1 LPWNP
6 NRAAQIVDTSD
17 ALFDSIA
24 ADLARRAEDVSG
36 DPGRG
41 DLVRQMLQTRL
52 DRLKVE
58 QSRQG
63 APLAYRQVSG
73 ANAMP
78 LLEEPSA
85 EEWTIWTCPTSMR
98 EVEPNVNFVMDQR
111 DPSID
116 NAPPFERTTSPEG
129 QATLTL
135 EDEIEDEVAEAER
148 A

>member
-1 LPWNP
+1 M
-6 NRAAQIVDTSD
+6 V
-17 ALFDSIA
+17 
-24 ADLARRAEDVSG
+24 
-36 DPGRG
+36 
-41 DLVRQMLQTRL
+41 QTRL

-58 QSRQG
+58 QGRQG

-73 ANAMP
+73 ASAMP
-78 LLEEPSA
+78 LLKEPSA
-85 EEWTIWTCPTSMR
+85 EEWTLWTCPTSMR

-116 NAPPFERTTSPEG
+116 HAPAFERTTSTDG
-129 QATLTL
+129 QSVLTL